1 MQKHSSD
8 TENLKRDDSAVPP
21 QSLTVTENLIL
32 TIKVLVVAGLIIGA
46 LWAFDRLME
55 QPGCNGY

>member
-8 TENLKRDDSAVPP
+8 TDNLKRDDSAVPS

-32 TIKVLVVAGLIIGA
+32 TIKILIVAGLIIGA

-55 QPGCNGY
+55 